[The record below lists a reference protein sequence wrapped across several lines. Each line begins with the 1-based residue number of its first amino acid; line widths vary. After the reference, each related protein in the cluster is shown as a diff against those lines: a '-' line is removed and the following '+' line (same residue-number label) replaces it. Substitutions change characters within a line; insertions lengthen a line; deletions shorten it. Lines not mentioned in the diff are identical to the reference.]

1 MTGFQSNGQGNN
13 KLDLCDMCWNWLY
26 SVIKLLKVAGV
37 LQNHLSLAL
46 TIAASLNNVEGKFI
60 HNFALRGT

>member
-1 MTGFQSNGQGNN
+1 
-13 KLDLCDMCWNWLY
+13 MCWNWLY

-46 TIAASLNNVEGKFI
+46 TIAASLNHAEIKFI
-60 HNFALRGT
+60 HNFTLIGTRKNE